1 MIERLRVS
9 VWLAR
14 QVQLSAS
21 GCLCERKLVCGRVQ
35 KTCCEGNWNLCI
47 HTGVISIQIW
57 PLKPSACAH
66 EAAPKH
72 SSLLHHCQRYSKPI
86 PKQNQV
92 ILTPSSIRWTKE
104 KLTKHV
110 SSAWIGQCNF
120 CISKKRREEHCTEST
135 IFSILNYSQRQHRK
149 LLQLGNVH
157 GSCWIQ
163 HSYMAEW
170 GHIHQPDV
178 VIADSSWLN
187 VA

>member
-72 SSLLHHCQRYSKPI
+72 SSLLDHLPKVQQTNTQTNPSHTYPQLDTMNQREAYQASELGMNWTVQFLHFQETQGGTLYRKHHFLHSQLFAKAAPEI
-86 PKQNQV
+86 A
-92 ILTPSSIRWTKE
+92 
-104 KLTKHV
+104 
-110 SSAWIGQCNF
+110 SA
-120 CISKKRREEHCTEST
+120 R
-135 IFSILNYSQRQHRK
+135 
-149 LLQLGNVH
+149 
-157 GSCWIQ
+157 
-163 HSYMAEW
+163 
-170 GHIHQPDV
+170 
-178 VIADSSWLN
+178 
-187 VA
+187 